1 MLKLLLLGASVFLL
15 CTNPQ
20 ARSFT
25 SNLLRSGADFL
36 DQQEQPKKTLGNRI
50 DALLGQ

>member
-1 MLKLLLLGASVFLL
+1 MLKLLVLGAAVYLL

-20 ARSFT
+20 VRSYT
-25 SNLLRSGADFL
+25 SNVLRTGADFL